1 MSELK
6 SEAQLDLEA
15 IEAAS
20 ARGHALDFPRTAIS
34 DVLDA
39 IVGAFHLVINW
50 IWVVLIVLIVVNVL
64 LRYVLGTNFIA
75 LEELQWHLFAVGWL
89 IGLAYA
95 MKLDGHVRVDV
106 LADRLRPRT
115 RAWIELIGLV
125 LFVLP
130 LCYIMIRDGWP
141 FVERAWRINEVSAA
155 PGGLPHRWVIKSVII
170 LAFSLLALAAVSRI
184 LRVTASLFGRPA
196 PRVG

>member
-15 IEAAS
+15 VEAAS

-75 LEELQWHLFAVGWL
+75 LEEMQWHLFAVGWL

-155 PGGLPHRWVIKSVII
+155 PGGLTHRWVIKSVII